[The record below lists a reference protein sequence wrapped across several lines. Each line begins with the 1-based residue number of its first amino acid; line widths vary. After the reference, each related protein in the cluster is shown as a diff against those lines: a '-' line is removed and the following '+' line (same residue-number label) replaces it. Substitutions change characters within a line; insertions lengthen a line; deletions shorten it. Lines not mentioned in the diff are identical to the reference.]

1 MMCRSLAKR
10 KDGTSFSSFLGWL
23 ATHLTV
29 KLGTH
34 AQTAAHGVVLV
45 NATNGGASVDALRS
59 TNAADLKGKVLL
71 DIANTLDFSKGMPPS
86 LSISNTDSLT
96 ETIQQAF
103 PALHVV
109 KTLNTMNASLMVAP
123 DLLPERTNV
132 FMSGNEPTAK
142 SKVKEVLHTIG
153 WADADII
160 DLGDI
165 TNARGTEQFLPLWVR
180 LYGALQSPMSN
191 LGIVQGKP

>member
-1 MMCRSLAKR
+1 M
-10 KDGTSFSSFLGWL
+10 
-23 ATHLTV
+23 

-34 AQTAAHGVVLV
+34 AQTAAHGEVLV

-160 DLGDI
+160 DLRDI
-165 TNARGTEQFLPLWVR
+165 TNARGTEQFLPLRVR

-191 LGIVQGKP
+191 LWIVHGKP

>member
-1 MMCRSLAKR
+1 
-10 KDGTSFSSFLGWL
+10 
-23 ATHLTV
+23 
-29 KLGTH
+29 
-34 AQTAAHGVVLV
+34 
-45 NATNGGASVDALRS
+45 
-59 TNAADLKGKVLL
+59 
-71 DIANTLDFSKGMPPS
+71 
-86 LSISNTDSLT
+86 
-96 ETIQQAF
+96 
-103 PALHVV
+103 LHVV

-160 DLGDI
+160 DLRDI